1 MRFIA
6 KAIFLTLALGIVSA
20 CAQGARPTAL
30 VAEVTNATLLP
41 EGSPLAASVEVG
53 TVSGGEE
60 TNPAWK
66 SNVSTEAF
74 ETALNQ
80 SLAVTAL
87 LAPQGGPLK
96 VDAEL
101 IELDQPIVGLSMT
114 VTSTARYMV
123 TDAAGATVFDETI
136 ITPHTAEFSEAFLG
150 VERLRL
156 ANEGSMKKNISRFIE
171 LLIEQSEADP
181 AKFS

>member
-1 MRFIA
+1 MRFIG

-30 VAEVTNATLLP
+30 VAEVTDATLLP
-41 EGSPLAASVEVG
+41 EGSPLAASVELG

-66 SNVSTEAF
+66 SKVSTEAF

-101 IELDQPIVGLSMT
+101 VDLDQPFGGVSMT
-114 VTSTARYMV
+114 VTSTARYTV
-123 TDAAGATVFDETI
+123 TSSAGEAVFDETI
-136 ITPHTAEFSEAFLG
+136 VTPHTTEFSEAILG
-150 VERLRL
+150 AERLRL
-156 ANEGSMKKNISRFIE
+156 ANEGSVKKNISRFIE